1 MMLEIDDDWLRSVLN
16 VRSRKKDLGEA
27 LEEYLY
33 GDPRFD
39 VNREQH
45 LGLLLVRHIVET
57 QRKARNGERS

>member
-39 VNREQH
+39 VGGRQFGDE
-45 LGLLLVRHIVET
+45 GPWDRT
-57 QRKARNGERS
+57 RRGG